1 MINSKVY
8 CFFLLLY
15 IILFFFVIVINVS
28 FLNLKWK
35 KVQNIRGNFD
45 DMCNFENI
53 QYKENNVYFFDI
65 VF

>member
-1 MINSKVY
+1 MI
-8 CFFLLLY
+8 FFIVFFNCY
-15 IILFFFVIVINVS
+15 ICVKFFEFEME
-28 FLNLKWK
+28 